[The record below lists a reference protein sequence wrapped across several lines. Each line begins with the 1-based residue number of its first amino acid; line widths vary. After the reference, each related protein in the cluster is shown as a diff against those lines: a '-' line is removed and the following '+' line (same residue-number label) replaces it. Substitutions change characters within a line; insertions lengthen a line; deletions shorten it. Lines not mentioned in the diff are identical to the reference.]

1 MSTLKVVGVKRL
13 AICPH
18 GAADLRVKIFLVHRG
33 HGPPLSF
40 TDVCRPGVDS
50 EWYMKAMRARSNVGF
65 FLELFLT
72 SLVLAPIDHAIV
84 GPRRYEQHTVPEHT
98 HQPCL
103 VLEVP
108 IALLRGQMRSLGPR
122 RASSSNHGRIMH
134 HSEAPARN
142 QLQLMGHQS
151 EWNDVHHPS
160 HAPTM
165 LSHLA
170 FPNLE
175 E

>member
-13 AICPH
+13 ALCPH
-18 GAADLRVKIFLVHRG
+18 GTADLRVKSVLVHRG
-33 HGPPLSF
+33 HGLQMSF
-40 TDVCRPGVDS
+40 TDVCRPGVDT
-50 EWYMKAMRARSNVGF
+50 EWYMKAMRAWSNVGL
-65 FLELFLT
+65 FLELFRT

-84 GPRRYEQHTVPEHT
+84 GPWRYEHHTIPGHT

-108 IALLRGQMRSLGPR
+108 IALLRGQVRSLGPR

-142 QLQLMGHQS
+142 QLQLLGHQL

-160 HAPTM
+160 QSPTM
-165 LSHLA
+165 LSLLA
-170 FPNLE
+170 
-175 E
+175 